1 MDFYVETLFPDQ
13 VDAFLRE
20 SITGRALDK
29 GLINLECINIRD
41 FAVNEYGKVD
51 DTMYGGGTGMLM
63 QCDPVYDCWRS
74 VVDRRGGNA
83 PYTVYVS
90 PKGSV
95 FDQKKAVQLASKDSL
110 LIICGHYEG
119 IDSRVID
126 EICDE
131 EISIGD
137 FVLTGGEI
145 AAVTIIDCI
154 SRMIP
159 GVLPSESAY
168 MNESHMAGT
177 LEEKQYTKPSVWH
190 GREVP
195 EVLLSGNQ
203 ALIDEYKRID
213 SLVETW
219 QKRPDMLDKI
229 RIPEEDWEKMIE
241 LKTKRNSDE

>member
-1 MDFYVETLFPDQ
+1 MDFYVETLFPGQ
-13 VDAFLRE
+13 VDSFLRS
-20 SITGRALDK
+20 SITGRAIER
-29 GLINLECINIRD
+29 GIINLECLNIRD
-41 FAVNEYGKVD
+41 FAVNSYGKVD

-63 QCDPVYDCWRS
+63 QCDPVYNCWKS
-74 VVDRRGGNA
+74 VADKRGGSA

-95 FDQKKAVQLASKDSL
+95 FNQAKAIELSHQESL

-145 AAVTIIDCI
+145 AAVTMIDCI

-159 GVLPSESAY
+159 GVLPSSDAY

-177 LEEKQYTKPSVWH
+177 LEARQYTKPSVWH
-190 GREVP
+190 DKAVP

-203 ALIDEYKRID
+203 ALINEYNRID

-219 QKRPDMLDKI
+219 QKRPDMLDRLQISEK
-229 RIPEEDWEKMIE
+229 DWEKM
-241 LKTKRNSDE
+241 LALQKGLC

>member
-1 MDFYVETLFPDQ
+1 MDFYVETLFPGQ
-13 VDAFLRE
+13 VNAFLRE
-20 SITGRALDK
+20 SITGRAMER
-29 GLINLECINIRD
+29 GLINLECVNIRD
-41 FAVNEYGKVD
+41 FAVNDYGKVD

-63 QCDPVYDCWRS
+63 QCDPVYNCWKS
-74 VVDRRGGNA
+74 VCDKTGRK

-90 PKGSV
+90 PKGNV
-95 FDQKKAVQLASKDSL
+95 FNQAKAINLAKKDSL
-110 LIICGHYEG
+110 MIICGHYEG

-145 AAVTIIDCI
+145 AAVTIIDAV

-159 GVLPSESAY
+159 GVLPNEDAY
-168 MNESHMAGT
+168 TNESHMAGT
-177 LEEKQYTKPSVWH
+177 LEAKQYTKPSVWH
-190 GREVP
+190 DRAVP

-203 ALIDEYKRID
+203 AAIDEYNRIS

-219 QKRPDMLDKI
+219 QKRPDMLDRLEI
-229 RIPEEDWEKMIE
+229 SEADWEKM
-241 LKTKRNSDE
+241 LALQKGL

>member
-1 MDFYVETLFPDQ
+1 MDFYVETLFPEQ
-13 VDAFLRE
+13 VDSFLRS
-20 SITGRALDK
+20 SITGRALEK
-29 GLINLECINIRD
+29 GIISLECVNIRD
-41 FAVNEYGKVD
+41 HAINDYGKVD

-63 QCDPVYDCWRS
+63 QCGPVYDCWKS
-74 VVDRRGGNA
+74 VVDRRGGNK

-95 FDQKKAVQLASKDSL
+95 FDQSKARELSQKESL

-145 AAVTIIDCI
+145 AAVTMIDCI

-159 GVLPSESAY
+159 GVLPSEDAY
-168 MNESHMAGT
+168 TNESHMSGT
-177 LEEKQYTKPSVWH
+177 LEQRQYTKPSVWH
-190 GREVP
+190 DRAVP
-195 EVLLSGNQ
+195 EVLMSGDQ
-203 ALIDEYKRID
+203 AAIDEYNRIS

-219 QKRPDMLDKI
+219 QKRPDMLADIKI
-229 RIPEEDWEKMIE
+229 SEEDWEKM
-241 LKTKRNSDE
+241 LAMQKGLC

>member
-1 MDFYVETLFPDQ
+1 MMEFYVETLFPGQ

-20 SITGRALDK
+20 SITGRALER
-29 GLINLECINIRD
+29 GIISLECLNIRD
-41 FAVNEYGKVD
+41 FAVNGYGKVD

-63 QCDPVYDCWRS
+63 QCDPVYDCWKS
-74 VVDRRGGNA
+74 VADKRGGKS

-90 PKGSV
+90 PKGNV
-95 FDQKKAVQLASKDSL
+95 FNQSKAIELSRKDSL

-131 EISIGD
+131 EISLGD

-145 AAVTIIDCI
+145 AAVTIIDCV

-159 GVLPSESAY
+159 GVLPSSDAY

-177 LEEKQYTKPSVWH
+177 LEARQYTKPAVWH
-190 GREVP
+190 DRAVP
-195 EVLLSGNQ
+195 EVLLSGDQ
-203 ALIDEYKRID
+203 AAIDGYNHID

-219 QKRPDMLDKI
+219 NKRPDMLDRLQI
-229 RIPEEDWEKMIE
+229 SEEEWEKM
-241 LKTKRNSDE
+241 LALQKGLC

>member
-1 MDFYVETLFPDQ
+1 MNFYVETLFPEQ
-13 VDAFLRE
+13 VESFLNE
-20 SITGRALDK
+20 SITGRAIEKGIISLD
-29 GLINLECINIRD
+29 CVNIRD
-41 FAVNEYGKVD
+41 FAVNDYGKVD

-74 VVDRRGGNA
+74 ICDKAGKK

-90 PKGSV
+90 PKGNV
-95 FDQKKAVQLASKDSL
+95 FDQKKAIDLASKDSL
-110 LIICGHYEG
+110 VIICGHYEG

-168 MNESHMAGT
+168 TNESHMAGT
-177 LEEKQYTKPSVWH
+177 LEARQYTKPSVWH
-190 GREVP
+190 SKSVP
-195 EVLLSGNQ
+195 EVLTSGNQ
-203 ALIDEYKRID
+203 AAINEYNRIN

-219 QKRPDMLDKI
+219 QKRPDMLDKLEI
-229 RIPEEDWEKMIE
+229 SEDDWQKM
-241 LKTKRNSDE
+241 LAMQKGLC